1 MKKLFILIL
10 IAAIP
15 YFSSA
20 QSCTKP
26 DGGSS
31 CDKTS
36 CGPGGTKK
44 GEAKVITT
52 LRSDLQS
59 VINKMST
66 SSVAFDKQVAEMK
79 LEQGAS
85 DDESLLFISQ
95 AVNSIRYEFTSK
107 LDQSKLISSLKEYKP
122 KSFSTKQQMVS
133 ALKKE
138 IDMLADQA
146 EKL

>member
-10 IAAIP
+10 IASIP
-15 YFSSA
+15 FISSA

-26 DGGSS
+26 EGAS

-52 LRSDLQS
+52 LRTDLQS
-59 VINKMST
+59 VINKMSQ
-66 SSVAFDKQVAEMK
+66 SSVAFDKQVSEMK
-79 LEQGAS
+79 LEPGNN

-95 AVNSIRYEFTSK
+95 AVNSVRYEIVTKIESSR
-107 LDQSKLISSLKEYKP
+107 LVSSLRDYKP
-122 KSFSTKQQMVS
+122 ASFSTKQQMVS

-138 IDMLADQA
+138 IEILANQA

>member
-10 IAAIP
+10 IAAVPFI
-15 YFSSA
+15 SSA
-20 QSCTKP
+20 QSCAKTE
-26 DGGSS
+26 GAS

-36 CGPGGTKK
+36 CGPEGTKK

-52 LRSDLQS
+52 LRTDLQS
-59 VINKMST
+59 VINKMSQ

-79 LEQGAS
+79 VEQGNN

-95 AVNSIRYEFTSK
+95 AVNSVRYEILNKIESSK
-107 LDQSKLISSLKEYKP
+107 LVASLRNYKP
-122 KSFSTKQQMVS
+122 GSFSTKQQMVS

-138 IDMLADQA
+138 IEMLANQA